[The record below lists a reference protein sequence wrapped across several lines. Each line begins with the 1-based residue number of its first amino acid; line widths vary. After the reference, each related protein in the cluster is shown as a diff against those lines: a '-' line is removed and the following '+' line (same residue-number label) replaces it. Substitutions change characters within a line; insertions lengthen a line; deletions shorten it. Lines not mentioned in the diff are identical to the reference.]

1 MMSKFHVHDVTG
13 VNILIQGPLNQIL
26 WFITRQLS
34 DPVSRTYKSIFSKNI
49 QISLLPL
56 KISNTQYTPFLK
68 LNIKQ
73 IPRIKEN
80 EFQIEACTKHEHV
93 AKHLHFRY
101 GTGRK

>member
-49 QISLLPL
+49 QISQLPL
-56 KISNTQYTPFLK
+56 KSSNTQYTPF
-68 LNIKQ
+68 
-73 IPRIKEN
+73 
-80 EFQIEACTKHEHV
+80 
-93 AKHLHFRY
+93 
-101 GTGRK
+101 